1 MDQEALGVEG
11 EVKKPFQTFNC
22 SKVSVVKDGPYLIHL
37 ERLEPLEHLEPTVA
51 VSQSPAVDQLTI
63 PRSLPAPRLT
73 KGHFI
78 MAAVV
83 IMLGYFLI
91 WPVLLLLINSLNAA
105 NDWFVEP
112 RRWGIDHWI
121 SAFHRPGLLKSL
133 GNSLLIWSLSV
144 VISFPVGVTIAWV
157 LARTKIPFSHTLEFL
172 FWVSYM
178 VPALPTTIAWITLL
192 DPDIGLINA
201 GLKNLLGLEQGPFN
215 IFSVPGIVWANLM
228 GHGISIKVMLLT
240 PAFRNMD
247 STLEEAARVGGASNL
262 RTLFKVTLPLM
273 ISPMI
278 LVLALQLLR
287 VFQSFE
293 TEYLLGLPFGFYVY
307 STKIYTLIR
316 DAVPNYG
323 EATVL
328 ASLTLLMIALIIPLQ
343 RWILERRRYT
353 TISGNF
359 RPGLIDLRAWNYV
372 AFGLIAALLML
383 LTVGPLAILVL
394 GSFMERIGYFVLGF
408 TLDHWRF
415 VLNDPVF
422 VKSLRTTL
430 VLATS
435 AAVLSPLIFSVVAY
449 LVVRTRLPGRG
460 VLDTM
465 IWSAG
470 AIPGILAGLGLLWVF
485 IDTPGLNFLF
495 GTIWALIIVVILQGK
510 TTGVNIM
517 KGVLVQV
524 GADMEEAARV
534 SGAGWIRT
542 YFQIWLPLLM
552 PTLILL
558 AVMNFVSAAGATSS
572 IILLASRDTMTLS
585 LMALELST
593 PAVNNREAASIVSIF
608 IILFTVTG
616 ALLVRYFGRRFGV
629 RHDMHAGDGT
639 PRSRPAV

>member
-1 MDQEALGVEG
+1 VD
-11 EVKKPFQTFNC
+11 
-22 SKVSVVKDGPYLIHL
+22 
-37 ERLEPLEHLEPTVA
+37 
-51 VSQSPAVDQLTI
+51 QSPAIDRLAI
-63 PRSLPAPRLT
+63 PRSVPTARLT

-78 MAAVV
+78 MAAVLIV
-83 IMLGYFLI
+83 LGYFLI
-91 WPVLLLLINSLNAA
+91 WPVLLLLINSFNTAS
-105 NDWFVEP
+105 DWFVEP
-112 RRWGIDHWI
+112 RTWGIKHWVN
-121 SAFHRPGLLKSL
+121 AFQRPGLLTSL
-133 GNSLLIWSLSV
+133 LNSLLIWSLTV
-144 VISFPVGVTIAWV
+144 TFSFPIGVAIAWL
-157 LARTKIPFSHTLEFL
+157 LARTKIPFSHALEFL

-178 VPALPTTIAWITLL
+178 VPSLPTTIAWITLL
-192 DPDIGLINA
+192 DPDIGVINV
-201 GLKNLLGLEQGPFN
+201 GLKNLFHLDQGPFN

-278 LVLALQLLR
+278 LVFALQLLR

-293 TEYLLGLPFGFYVY
+293 TEYLLGMPFGFFVY
-307 STKIYTLIR
+307 STKIFTLIR
-316 DAVPNYG
+316 NQIPNYG

-353 TISGNF
+353 TITGSF
-359 RPGLIDLRAWNYV
+359 RPGLIDLGKGNYL
-372 AFGLIAALLML
+372 AFGAIALLLAL

-394 GSFMERIGYFVLGF
+394 GSFMQRIGYFVLGF

-415 VLNDPVF
+415 VLTDPVF
-422 VKSLRTTL
+422 VKALRTTL
-430 VLATS
+430 VLALS
-435 AAVLSPLIFSVVAY
+435 AALCSPLLFSVVAY
-449 LVVRTRLPGRG
+449 ILVRTRLPGRG
-460 VLDTM
+460 ALDLM

-485 IDTPGLNFLF
+485 IGTPGLNFLF
-495 GTIWALIIVVILQGK
+495 GTIWALIIVVLLQGK

-534 SGAGWIRT
+534 AGAGWLRT
-542 YFQIWLPLLM
+542 YFRIWLPLLM

-585 LMALELST
+585 LMALELSSI
-593 PAVNNREAASIVSIF
+593 AVSNREAASIISIF
-608 IILFTVTG
+608 IVLFTVSG

-629 RHDMHAGDGT
+629 RHDMHAG
-639 PRSRPAV
+639 

>member
-1 MDQEALGVEG
+1 VDQS
-11 EVKKPFQTFNC
+11 PT
-22 SKVSVVKDGPYLIHL
+22 L
-37 ERLEPLEHLEPTVA
+37 ERLTIARRA
-51 VSQSPAVDQLTI
+51 V
-63 PRSLPAPRLT
+63 APRLT
-73 KGHFI
+73 KGHLI
-78 MAAVV
+78 MAVV
-83 IMLGYFLI
+83 LISLGYFLI
-91 WPVLLLLINSLNAA
+91 WPVLILLINSFNAA

-112 RRWGIDHWI
+112 RRWGVDHWI
-121 SAFHRPGLLKSL
+121 NAYHRPGLLTSL
-133 GNSLLIWSLSV
+133 GNSLLVWSLTV
-144 VISFPVGVTIAWV
+144 TISFPLGVAIAWL

-192 DPDIGLINA
+192 DPDIGVINV
-201 GLKNLLGLEQGPFN
+201 GLKNLFHLEHGPFN

-262 RTLFKVTLPLM
+262 RTLFRVTLPLM
-273 ISPMI
+273 ISPM
-278 LVLALQLLR
+278 VMVFALQLLR

-293 TEYLLGLPFGFYVY
+293 TEYLLGMPFGFFVY
-307 STKIYTLIR
+307 STKIFALVRNQI
-316 DAVPNYG
+316 PNYG

-343 RWILERRRYT
+343 RWILQRRRYT
-353 TISGNF
+353 TITGSF
-359 RPGLIDLRAWNYV
+359 RPGLIDLGRWNYV
-372 AFGLIAALLML
+372 TFGAIALLLAL

-394 GSFMERIGYFVLGF
+394 GSFMQRIGYFVLGY
-408 TLDHWRF
+408 TLDHWSF
-415 VLNDPVF
+415 VLSDPVF
-422 VKSLRTTL
+422 VKALRTTL
-430 VLATS
+430 ILAVT
-435 AAVLSPLIFSVVAY
+435 AAVCSPLIFSVLAY
-449 LVVRTRLPGRG
+449 ILVRSRLPGRG
-460 VLDTM
+460 ALDLM

-485 IDTPGLNFLF
+485 IGTPGLNFLF

-542 YFQIWLPLLM
+542 YCRIWLPLLM

-585 LMALELST
+585 LMALELSSA
-593 PAVNNREAASIVSIF
+593 AVSNREAASIISIF
-608 IILFTVTG
+608 IILFTVAG
-616 ALLVRYFGRRFGV
+616 ALVVRYFGARLGV
-629 RHDMHAGDGT
+629 RHDMHAIEGA
-639 PRSRPAV
+639 PQAALQMRNQ

>member
-1 MDQEALGVEG
+1 MALV
-11 EVKKPFQTFNC
+11 
-22 SKVSVVKDGPYLIHL
+22 LI
-37 ERLEPLEHLEPTVA
+37 A
-51 VSQSPAVDQLTI
+51 
-63 PRSLPAPRLT
+63 
-73 KGHFI
+73 
-78 MAAVV
+78 
-83 IMLGYFLI
+83 LGYFLI
-91 WPVLLLLINSLNAA
+91 WPVLLLLINSFNAA

-112 RRWGIDHWI
+112 RRWGVNHWI
-121 SAFHRPGLLKSL
+121 NAFNRPGLLKSL

-144 VISFPVGVTIAWV
+144 VISFPVGVTIAWI

-192 DPDIGLINA
+192 DPDVGLINA
-201 GLKNLLGLEQGPFN
+201 GLKNFLGLDQGPFN

-307 STKIYTLIR
+307 STKIFTLIR

-353 TISGNF
+353 TISGSF
-359 RPGLIDLRAWNYV
+359 RPGLINLGAWNYI
-372 AFGLIAALLML
+372 AFGVIAVLLML
-383 LTVGPLAILVL
+383 LTIGPLAILVL

-430 VLATS
+430 ILAAS
-435 AAVLSPLIFSVVAY
+435 AAVLSPLIFSVLAY
-449 LVVRTRLPGRG
+449 LLVRTRLPGRG
-460 VLDTM
+460 ILDMM

-629 RHDMHAGDGT
+629 RHEMQAVAG
-639 PRSRPAV
+639 AVSHV